1 MARQKTANRTPLII
15 FAVLTVLA
23 AAGIGVWFLTD
34 TSRAKQEQ
42 ATAAANPPVLPNGRL
57 QELATS
63 FDNSTYLDL
72 DTVKR
77 DGPRISANLLKVGRT
92 ATSIPGGGALMSQD
106 STVDCAT
113 GRVFDGQSGVYDID
127 GKLISAAARYASKR
141 GRMAEPADYHVAVLC
156 EGKAGRVVVGFR
168 GAQREAQDL
177 PDGYEKVAQ
186 ARPKD
191 PDAWAWL
198 CAAGT
203 RDRWRDE
210 TPADCDRALSL
221 RPDDAA
227 TRLDRAYIFL
237 QIGRRGEAAQDF
249 QRVLAKDPK
258 NAAALYGRSL
268 LTGIRSGVA
277 ASKADR
283 CAALAIDPGVAQW
296 AATTYRIPAS
306 HEFRVCDA

>member
-1 MARQKTANRTPLII
+1 MARKKTADRTPLVV
-15 FAVLTVLA
+15 FGALTVMT
-23 AAGIGVWFLTD
+23 AAGVGVWFLTD
-34 TSRAKQEQ
+34 TARAKAEQ
-42 ATAAANPPVLPNGRL
+42 ASAAANPPVLPTGRL

-63 FDNSTYLDL
+63 FETSTYLDL
-72 DTVKR
+72 DTVER
-77 DGPRISANLLKVGRT
+77 DGPRITANLLKVGRT
-92 ATSIPGGGALMSQD
+92 ATSLPGGGALMSQA

-127 GKLISAAARYASKR
+127 GKLISAAAGYASKR
-141 GRMAEPADYHVAVLC
+141 GRVAEPADYHFAVLC
-156 EGKAGRVVVGFR
+156 EGKSGRVVSGFR

-177 PDGYEKVAQ
+177 PEGYEKIAQ

-203 RDRWRDE
+203 RDRWRAE
-210 TPADCDRALSL
+210 TPADCDRALAL
-221 RPDDAA
+221 RPGDHA

-237 QIGRRGEAAQDF
+237 QVGRRGEAAQDF
-249 QRVLAKDPK
+249 ARVLDGDPK

-268 LTGIRSGVA
+268 LTGISAGVA